1 MTAQPE
7 IFDRAL
13 LRRRKA
19 RAALCM
25 AKHAFLMEHVVAD
38 LADRLS
44 IMQRR
49 FEIGLDLGA
58 HGTLLSGHVLRT
70 GKIGRMVCAAPIPE
84 LCGLA
89 DVACIVCDEEALP
102 LAPASLDLV
111 ISALSLQLVNDLPGT
126 LVQIRRAL
134 KPDGLFLAA
143 MLGGRSLEQLRD
155 AFAKAEIA
163 TTGGLSP
170 RVAPFADVRELG
182 QLLQRAGFALPVADA
197 DVLEVTYPSAH
208 GLVADLRGMGVSN
221 MLRERR
227 RAPMRRA
234 TLEAAM
240 ADYAR
245 DFGHAG
251 RVPATFEIVTLT
263 GWAPH
268 ASQQQPLRPGSAR
281 GSLKAAIDGS

>member
-7 IFDRAL
+7 IFDRTL

-19 RAALCM
+19 RAAPRI
-25 AKHAFLMEHVVAD
+25 AKHAFLVEHVAAD

-58 HGTLLSGHVLRT
+58 HGTFLSSHVLRT
-70 GKIGRMVCAAPIPE
+70 GKIGWMMRAAPVLE

-89 DVACIVCDEEALP
+89 DDACIVCDEEALP

-111 ISALSLQLVNDLPGT
+111 VSALSLQLVNDLPGT

-155 AFAKAEIA
+155 VFAKAEIA

-197 DVLEVTYPSAH
+197 DVLEVTYPSAL
-208 GLVADLRGMGVSN
+208 GLMAELRGMGVSN

-240 ADYAR
+240 AGYAR
-245 DFGHAG
+245 DFGHDG